1 MYDKEIFVKD
11 YFKIHKCYASIYG
24 LDKTIIL
31 MQVGSFHEAY
41 CNDDNGLDLVTLA
54 QKLDVV
60 CTKKNGNKELSD
72 SNPRMMGF
80 PVHVT
85 HNFIEKLINLNYTVV
100 LIDQT
105 TEPPEPKR
113 EITGI
118 YSPATYLEKN
128 NSKNCNL
135 VSIVIDKTK
144 TKVNDQ
150 LCIGLCSYDLST
162 GNGFTFETYSTT
174 SDELLALDETLR
186 FLDTVKP
193 REILLINKI
202 KEPIANMKPNEIVQY
217 LQLDEKILYNFKIE
231 NQEKIKYQQRL
242 LETIFPFTNNLSVF
256 ENLNLSFT
264 NLEYSHNVVVGSLF
278 TCSFTNFYISGV
290 IFMCFSI

>member
-1 MYDKEIFVKD
+1 MEQNKNYSEEIFVKD
-11 YFKIHKCYASIYG
+11 YFKIHDFYSNIYG
-24 LDKTIIL
+24 KDKTIIL

-41 CNDDNGLDLVTLA
+41 STCNKAFLTYNKDSSLKNSSYVSKGLDLITLS

-60 CTKKNGNKELSD
+60 CTKKNGNKELGD

-80 PVHVT
+80 PIHVT

-105 TEPPEPKR
+105 TEPPNPKR

-128 NSKNCNL
+128 NRKVNNL

-144 TKVNDQ
+144 TKLDDQ
-150 LCIGLCSYDLST
+150 LCIGISSYDLAT
-162 GNGFTFETYSTT
+162 GHGYFYETYSTS
-174 SDELLALDETLR
+174 SDQLLALDDTIR
-186 FLDTVKP
+186 FLETVKP

-202 KEPIANMKPNEIVQY
+202 HCYYYHY
-217 LQLDEKILYNFKIE
+217 LIIQMH
-231 NQEKIKYQQRL
+231 
-242 LETIFPFTNNLSVF
+242 S
-256 ENLNLSFT
+256 
-264 NLEYSHNVVVGSLF
+264 
-278 TCSFTNFYISGV
+278 
-290 IFMCFSI
+290 

>member
-80 PVHVT
+80 PIHVT

-144 TKVNDQ
+144 TKANDRTR
-150 LCIGLCSYDLST
+150 GPDT
-162 GNGFTFETYSTT
+162 TFG
-174 SDELLALDETLR
+174 R
-186 FLDTVKP
+186 FSRGSMNSSSPV
-193 REILLINKI
+193 R
-202 KEPIANMKPNEIVQY
+202 
-217 LQLDEKILYNFKIE
+217 
-231 NQEKIKYQQRL
+231 
-242 LETIFPFTNNLSVF
+242 SVP
-256 ENLNLSFT
+256 
-264 NLEYSHNVVVGSLF
+264 
-278 TCSFTNFYISGV
+278 
-290 IFMCFSI
+290 